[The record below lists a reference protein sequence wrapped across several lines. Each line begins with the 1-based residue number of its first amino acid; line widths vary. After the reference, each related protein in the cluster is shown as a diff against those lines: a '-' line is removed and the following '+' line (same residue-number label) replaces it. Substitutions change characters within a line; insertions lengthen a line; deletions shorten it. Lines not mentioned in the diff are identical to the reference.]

1 LAINRWTARSIEK
14 EEAMRKEVFYYSDG
28 LKISAYLYIPDDW
41 KPGDRPRPAVI
52 CITGYSGRKR
62 SCHHRCA

>member
-1 LAINRWTARSIEK
+1 
-14 EEAMRKEVFYYSDG
+14 MRKEVFYYSDG